1 MKDVCQDHELERHA
15 GFSSQLKS
23 EVHGL
28 EGQFACFVDK
38 TAKLEEELQN
48 FTQMTILKCSE
59 VMNRKRNLAFI
70 NIPEDWSPTTYIQ
83 RQTLTKSL
91 STSCISSTS
100 RIPSHTKKSFR
111 RMGVTRDSRPQLV
124 VTEVSTLEVRE
135 ITQSKLGFL
144 AHSVLRSIG
153 IIPNTLSYRN
163 LQVLPPEHLVAYRVS
178 LSLISICIAPGVPPY
193 LKPVSSL

>member
-1 MKDVCQDHELERHA
+1 MALHKSRNEDQFGKLAFGIESLHHSDKMKDVCQDHELERHA

-70 NIPEDWSPTTYIQ
+70 NIPED
-83 RQTLTKSL
+83 
-91 STSCISSTS
+91 
-100 RIPSHTKKSFR
+100 
-111 RMGVTRDSRPQLV
+111 
-124 VTEVSTLEVRE
+124 
-135 ITQSKLGFL
+135 
-144 AHSVLRSIG
+144 
-153 IIPNTLSYRN
+153 
-163 LQVLPPEHLVAYRVS
+163 
-178 LSLISICIAPGVPPY
+178 
-193 LKPVSSL
+193 